1 MVIFISWSG
10 DISKEIAE
18 VLKVELSSLFAGA
31 KDLSIFVSSQDIA
44 SGTEWFQEISNAIN
58 ESVCG
63 ILCLTKENTT
73 SENVADW
80 IEFEAGALAYHLK
93 DSPKTVIPFLF
104 DVTIPSRSPLKQFE
118 FVKFNINHY
127 TKLIVDLNAKLLG
140 EILDKNQIKDLAK
153 VSFNERFA
161 PEVKRRLGEFAESD
175 KIEIFPS
182 GELRIISGS
191 VYLSCPMASI
201 KSEDEYNE
209 IRLLALNTIKTLKDY
224 CGVSQIYAPIE
235 HIESKSKFDG
245 QEKAASD
252 NFEKLKTSEFLLCF
266 FPKPIPT
273 SVLVEIGYGIALYK
287 KIIIFTQKK
296 NKSKLPYIL
305 QDGEKS
311 FKNIKIYE
319 YNENEEIIEKMRK
332 NGKTFLR

>member
-18 VLKVELSSLFAGA
+18 ILKEELSTLFTGVS
-31 KDLSIFVSSQDIA
+31 DLSIFVSSEDIA
-44 SGTEWFQEISNAIN
+44 SGTEWFQEISSAIN
-58 ESVCG
+58 DSICG

-104 DVTIPSRSPLKQFE
+104 DVTIPNRSPLKQFE
-118 FVKFNINHY
+118 FIKFDLKQY
-127 TKLIVDLNAKLLG
+127 TKLITDLNDKHFG
-140 EILDKNQIKDLAK
+140 GILDKNQVKDLAK
-153 VSFNERFA
+153 VSYNERLV
-161 PEVKRRLGEFAESD
+161 PEVKKKLGEFSDSD

-182 GELRIISGS
+182 GDSRIISGS
-191 VYLSCPMASI
+191 IYLSCPMASI
-201 KSEDEYNE
+201 KNDDEYKT
-209 IRLLALNTIKTLKDY
+209 IRSLALNAIKTLKDH
-224 CGVSQIYAPIE
+224 CGVNEIYAPIE
-235 HIESKSKFDG
+235 HIEDKSHFDG
-245 QEKAASD
+245 QEKAAVD
-252 NFEKLKTSEFLLCF
+252 NFEKLKTSEFLLCLY
-266 FPKPIPT
+266 PKPIPT
-273 SVLVEIGYGIALYK
+273 SVLVEIGYGIALNK
-287 KIIIFTQKK
+287 KIIIFTLKK

-319 YNENEEIIEKMRK
+319 YTTEDEIIQKIRK